1 MANPVLTDLSDCP
14 GTAERSAL
22 PAATELERLE
32 MELLLLAIYRHHGFD
47 FRAYAPASLHRRIR
61 KNMESARARTIS
73 GLMELVLHEPA
84 AMQRLLHDLSVNVT
98 AMFRDPS
105 FFLEFRKTVV
115 PLLRTYPTVRIW
127 HAGCSTG
134 EEVYA
139 MAILLEEE
147 GLYDRCRIYATD
159 MDSTVLD
166 QARQGIFALARMK
179 EYTANYFQA
188 GGKLSLSEYYTA
200 KYDGALFAPRL
211 VKNVLFTQH
220 NLAMDRGFSE
230 FNVIV
235 CRNVLIYFNRELK
248 NQVLG
253 LFSESLAKLGVLCLG
268 RKESLRFTAF
278 EEAYTELSARER
290 IYRRTKCTGVTTW

>member
-1 MANPVLTDLSDCP
+1 MTSSVDPDACGLEEEAPLRRYELAT
-14 GTAERSAL
+14 
-22 PAATELERLE
+22 TELERLE
-32 MELLLLAIYRHHGFD
+32 MDLLLLAIYRHHGFD
-47 FRAYAPASLHRRIR
+47 FRSYAPSSLHRRIR
-61 KNMESARARTIS
+61 KHMEDSARVSTIS
-73 GLMELVLHEPA
+73 RLTELVLHEPS

-105 FFLEFRKTVV
+105 FFLEFRRAVV
-115 PLLRTYPTVRIW
+115 PLMRTYPTVRIW

-147 GLYDRCRIYATD
+147 GLYERCRIYATD
-159 MDSTVLD
+159 MDSVVLD
-166 QARQGIFALARMK
+166 QARQGIFPLSRMK
-179 EYTANYFQA
+179 EYTANYFAA
-188 GGKLSLSEYYTA
+188 GGKRSLSDYYTA

-230 FNVIV
+230 FNVIA
-235 CRNVLIYFNRELK
+235 CRNVLIYFDRGLK
-248 NQVLG
+248 DRTLK
-253 LFSESLAKLGVLCLG
+253 LFAESLGPFGVLCLG

-278 EEAYTELSARER
+278 EEEFSELSARER
-290 IYRRTKCTGVTTW
+290 IYRRKT

>member
-1 MANPVLTDLSDCP
+1 MVFNPSRSGDPVVEARLQRF
-14 GTAERSAL
+14 TAAT
-22 PAATELERLE
+22 TELERLE

-61 KNMESARARTIS
+61 RHMEHAPVSSIS
-73 GLMELVLHEPA
+73 GLTELILHEPA
-84 AMQRLLHDLSVNVT
+84 ALQRLLHDLSVNVT

-105 FFLEFRKTVV
+105 FFAEFRQTVV

-139 MAILLEEE
+139 MSILLEEE
-147 GLYDRCRIYATD
+147 GLYERCRIYATD

-166 QARQGIFALARMK
+166 QARQGIFPLARMK
-179 EYTANYFQA
+179 EYTSNYFLG
-188 GGKLSLSEYYTA
+188 GGKRSLSDYFIA

-211 VKNVLFTQH
+211 AKNVLFTQH

-235 CRNVLIYFNRELK
+235 CRNVLIYFDRTLK
-248 NQVLG
+248 NHALG
-253 LFSESLAKLGVLCLG
+253 LFSDSFATLGVLCLG
-268 RKESLRFTAF
+268 RKESLQFTAF
-278 EEAYTELSARER
+278 EQDFSVLSARER
-290 IYRRTKCTGVTTW
+290 IYRRHK

>member
-1 MANPVLTDLSDCP
+1 MADPNQPREVDSASEAR
-14 GTAERSAL
+14 TARFQT
-22 PAATELERLE
+22 ATTEVERLE

-47 FRAYAPASLHRRIR
+47 FRSYAPASLHRRIR
-61 KNMESARARTIS
+61 KHMESARVGTITA
-73 GLMELVLHEPA
+73 LTELILHEPTA
-84 AMQRLLHDLSVNVT
+84 LQRLLHDLSVNVT

-105 FFLEFRKTVV
+105 FFLEFRNSVV

-139 MAILLEEE
+139 MSILLEEE

-166 QARQGIFALARMK
+166 HARQGIFPVSRMK
-179 EYTANYFQA
+179 EYTANYFA
-188 GGKLSLSEYYTA
+188 GGGKRSLSDYFTA

-211 VKNVLFTQH
+211 AKNVLFTQH
-220 NLAMDRGFSE
+220 NLAMDRSFSE
-230 FNVIV
+230 FNVIL
-235 CRNVLIYFNRELK
+235 CRNVLIYFDRTLK
-248 NQVLG
+248 DHALG
-253 LFSESLAKLGVLCLG
+253 LFSESLGTLGVLCLG

-278 EEAYTELSARER
+278 EHEFSTLSARER
-290 IYRRTKCTGVTTW
+290 IYRRNK

>member
-1 MANPVLTDLSDCP
+1 MAGSTIPTLSDW
-14 GTAERSAL
+14 TSDSVAKQRFTD
-22 PAATELERLE
+22 ATSELERLE
-32 MELLLLAIYRHHGFD
+32 MELLLTAIYRHHGFD

-61 KNMESARARTIS
+61 RHMENGGVPTIS
-73 GLMELVLHEPA
+73 RLIELVLHQPA

-105 FFLEFRKTVV
+105 FFLEFRNTVV

-139 MAILLEEE
+139 MSILLEEE

-166 QARQGIFALARMK
+166 QARQGIFPLARMK
-179 EYTANYFQA
+179 EYTANYFQG
-188 GGKLSLSEYYTA
+188 GGKRSLNEYYTA

-211 VKNVLFTQH
+211 ARNVLFTQH
-220 NLAMDRGFSE
+220 NLAMDKGFSE

-235 CRNVLIYFNRELK
+235 CRNVLIYFDRTLK
-248 NQVLG
+248 DHVLE
-253 LFSESLAKLGVLCLG
+253 LFSESFATLGILCLG

-278 EEAYTELSARER
+278 EQDFSVLSAREK
-290 IYRRTKCTGVTTW
+290 IYRRNK

>member
-1 MANPVLTDLSDCP
+1 MADPTILS
-14 GTAERSAL
+14 TTKWLSETRAQRFSSA
-22 PAATELERLE
+22 TSELERLE

-47 FRAYAPASLHRRIR
+47 FRSYAPASLHRRIR
-61 KNMESARARTIS
+61 RHMESSGAPTIS
-73 GLMELVLHEPA
+73 RLTELVLHQQS
-84 AMQRLLHDLSVNVT
+84 AMQRLLRDLSVNVT

-105 FFLEFRKTVV
+105 FFAEFRSLVV

-139 MAILLEEE
+139 MSILLEEE
-147 GLYDRCRIYATD
+147 GLYERSRIYATD

-166 QARQGIFALARMK
+166 QARQGIFPLSRMK
-179 EYTANYFQA
+179 EYTSNYFLG
-188 GGKLSLSEYYTA
+188 GGKRSLSEYYTA

-211 VKNVLFTQH
+211 AKNVLFTQH

-235 CRNVLIYFNRELK
+235 CRNVLIYFDRTLK
-248 NQVLG
+248 DHALA
-253 LFSESLAKLGVLCLG
+253 LFSESFATLGVLCLG
-268 RKESLRFTAF
+268 RKESLRFTAL
-278 EEAYTELSARER
+278 EADFSVLSAREK
-290 IYRRTKCTGVTTW
+290 IYRRNK

>member
-1 MANPVLTDLSDCP
+1 MVAP
-14 GTAERSAL
+14 GDSRALDAASAARSRRFAL
-22 PAATELERLE
+22 ATTELERLE

-61 KNMESARARTIS
+61 KHMESARVSTIS
-73 GLMELVLHEPA
+73 RLTELILHEPA
-84 AMQRLLHDLSVNVT
+84 ALQRLLHDLSVNVT

-105 FFLEFRKTVV
+105 FFSEFRRCVV

-139 MAILLEEE
+139 MSILLEEE

-159 MDSTVLD
+159 MDSTVLE
-166 QARQGIFALARMK
+166 QARQGIFPLARMK
-179 EYTANYFQA
+179 EYTANYFLG
-188 GGKLSLSEYYTA
+188 GGKRSLSDYYTA
-200 KYDGALFAPRL
+200 RYEGALFAPRL
-211 VKNVLFTQH
+211 AKNVLFTQH

-230 FNVIV
+230 FNVIL
-235 CRNVLIYFNRELK
+235 CRNVLIYFDRSLK
-248 NQVLG
+248 DHVLG
-253 LFSESLAKLGVLCLG
+253 LFSDSFATLGVLCLG

-278 EEAYTELSARER
+278 EEAFSVLSERER
-290 IYRRTKCTGVTTW
+290 IYRRNK

>member
-1 MANPVLTDLSDCP
+1 MAGTNQPSDVDP
-14 GTAERSAL
+14 SSA
-22 PAATELERLE
+22 ASVRQFTIATTELERLE
-32 MELLLLAIYRHHGFD
+32 MDLLLLAIYRHHGFD
-47 FRAYAPASLHRRIR
+47 FRSYAPSSLHRRIR
-61 KNMESARARTIS
+61 RHMENAHVPTIS
-73 GLMELVLHEPA
+73 RLTELILHDPSA
-84 AMQRLLHDLSVNVT
+84 LQRLLHDLSVNVT
-98 AMFRDPS
+98 AMFRDPT
-105 FFLEFRKTVV
+105 FFAEFRQSVV

-139 MAILLEEE
+139 MSILLEEE

-166 QARQGIFALARMK
+166 HARQGIFPLSRMK
-179 EYTANYFQA
+179 EYTANYFMG
-188 GGKLSLSEYYTA
+188 GGKRSLSDYFTA

-211 VKNVLFTQH
+211 AKNVLFTQH

-235 CRNVLIYFNRELK
+235 CRNVLIYFDRALK
-248 NQVLG
+248 DHTLS
-253 LFSESLAKLGVLCLG
+253 LFSESFATLGVLCLG

-278 EEAYTELSARER
+278 EQEFTAISARER
-290 IYRRTKCTGVTTW
+290 IYRRNR

>member
-1 MANPVLTDLSDCP
+1 MAGSTLPSLANWLSE
-14 GTAERSAL
+14 ARAQRFSSA
-22 PAATELERLE
+22 TSELERLE
-32 MELLLLAIYRHHGFD
+32 MDLLLVAIYRHHGFD

-61 KNMESARARTIS
+61 RHMESVGVPTIS
-73 GLMELVLHEPA
+73 RLTELVLHQQA

-105 FFLEFRKTVV
+105 FFLEFRTTVV

-147 GLYDRCRIYATD
+147 GLYERCRIYATD

-166 QARQGIFALARMK
+166 HARQGIFPLSRMK
-179 EYTANYFQA
+179 EYTTNYFLG
-188 GGKLSLSEYYTA
+188 GGKRSLNEYYTA

-211 VKNVLFTQH
+211 AKNVLFTQH

-235 CRNVLIYFNRELK
+235 CRNVLIYFDRSLK
-248 NQVLG
+248 DHVLE
-253 LFSESLAKLGVLCLG
+253 LFSESFATLGVLCLG

-278 EEAYTELSARER
+278 EHEFSSLSVREK
-290 IYRRTKCTGVTTW
+290 IYRRNK

>member
-1 MANPVLTDLSDCP
+1 LSDW
-14 GTAERSAL
+14 TSDSVAKQRFTD
-22 PAATELERLE
+22 ATSELERLE
-32 MELLLLAIYRHHGFD
+32 MELLLTAIYRHHGFD

-61 KNMESARARTIS
+61 RHMENGGVPTIS
-73 GLMELVLHEPA
+73 RLIELVLHQPA

-105 FFLEFRKTVV
+105 FFLEFRNTVV

-139 MAILLEEE
+139 MSILLEEE

-166 QARQGIFALARMK
+166 QARQGIFPLARMK
-179 EYTANYFQA
+179 EYTANYFQG
-188 GGKLSLSEYYTA
+188 GGKRSLNEYYTA

-211 VKNVLFTQH
+211 ARNVLFTQH
-220 NLAMDRGFSE
+220 NLAMDKGFSE

-235 CRNVLIYFNRELK
+235 CRNVLIYFDRTLK
-248 NQVLG
+248 DHVLR
-253 LFSESLAKLGVLCLG
+253 LFSESFATLGILCLG

-278 EEAYTELSARER
+278 EDDFSVLSAREK
-290 IYRRTKCTGVTTW
+290 IYRRNK

>member
-1 MANPVLTDLSDCP
+1 MVGSIQQDESQDPSEARLLRFT
-14 GTAERSAL
+14 TATS
-22 PAATELERLE
+22 ELERLE

-47 FRAYAPASLHRRIR
+47 FRAYAPASLHRRI
-61 KNMESARARTIS
+61 KKHMASARVSTIS
-73 GLMELVLHEPA
+73 GLIELILHEPSA
-84 AMQRLLHDLSVNVT
+84 LQRLLHDLSVNVT

-105 FFLEFRKTVV
+105 FFAEFRSSVV

-139 MAILLEEE
+139 MSILLEEE

-166 QARQGIFALARMK
+166 HARQGIFPLSRMK
-179 EYTANYFQA
+179 EYTSNYFLG
-188 GGKLSLSEYYTA
+188 GGKRSLSDYFTA

-211 VKNVLFTQH
+211 AKNVLFTQH
-220 NLAMDRGFSE
+220 NLAMDRSFSE

-235 CRNVLIYFNRELK
+235 CRNVLIYFDRVLK
-248 NQVLG
+248 DHSLG
-253 LFSESLAKLGVLCLG
+253 LFSESLGTLGVLCLG

-278 EEAYTELSARER
+278 EHEFTTLSARER
-290 IYRRTKCTGVTTW
+290 IYRRNK

>member
-1 MANPVLTDLSDCP
+1 MAGLTQQEDDADPSEARQLRF
-14 GTAERSAL
+14 TSA
-22 PAATELERLE
+22 TSELERLE

-61 KNMESARARTIS
+61 KHMESARVSTIS
-73 GLMELVLHEPA
+73 GLIELILHEPSA
-84 AMQRLLHDLSVNVT
+84 LQRLLHDLSVNVT

-105 FFLEFRKTVV
+105 FFAEFRSSVV

-139 MAILLEEE
+139 MSILLEEE

-166 QARQGIFALARMK
+166 HARQGIFPLSRMK
-179 EYTANYFQA
+179 EYTSNYFLG
-188 GGKLSLSEYYTA
+188 GGKRSLSDYFTA

-211 VKNVLFTQH
+211 AKNVLFTQH
-220 NLAMDRGFSE
+220 NLAMDRSFSE

-235 CRNVLIYFNRELK
+235 CRNVLIYFDRVLK
-248 NQVLG
+248 DHSLG
-253 LFSESLAKLGVLCLG
+253 LFSESLGTLGVLCLG

-278 EEAYTELSARER
+278 EHEFTTLSARER
-290 IYRRTKCTGVTTW
+290 IYRRNK

>member
-1 MANPVLTDLSDCP
+1 MTASDHSTEMDVANEERALRVA
-14 GTAERSAL
+14 TATAT
-22 PAATELERLE
+22 TELERLE

-47 FRAYAPASLHRRIR
+47 FRSYAPSSLHRRIR
-61 KNMESARARTIS
+61 RHMENAHVPTIS
-73 GLMELVLHEPA
+73 RLTELILHDPTA
-84 AMQRLLHDLSVNVT
+84 LQRLLHDLSVNVT

-105 FFLEFRKTVV
+105 FFAEFRNSVV

-139 MAILLEEE
+139 MSILLEEE

-166 QARQGIFALARMK
+166 HARQGIFPVSRMK
-179 EYTANYFQA
+179 EYTANYFLA
-188 GGKLSLSEYYTA
+188 GGKRSLSDYFTA

-211 VKNVLFTQH
+211 AKNVLFTQH

-235 CRNVLIYFNRELK
+235 CRNVLIYFDRSLK
-248 NQVLG
+248 DHTLS
-253 LFSESLAKLGVLCLG
+253 LFSDSLATLGVLCLG

-278 EEAYTELSARER
+278 EEEFTALSARER
-290 IYRRTKCTGVTTW
+290 IYRRNK

>member
-1 MANPVLTDLSDCP
+1 MVDANQADETD
-14 GTAERSAL
+14 AASA
-22 PAATELERLE
+22 AAVRRFTLVTTELERLE

-47 FRAYAPASLHRRIR
+47 FRSYAPASLHRRIR
-61 KNMESARARTIS
+61 RHMDNAHVPTIS
-73 GLMELVLHEPA
+73 RLTELILHDPSA
-84 AMQRLLHDLSVNVT
+84 LQRLLHDLSVNVT

-105 FFLEFRKTVV
+105 FFAEFRNSVV

-134 EEVYA
+134 EEVFA
-139 MAILLEEE
+139 MSILLEEE

-166 QARQGIFALARMK
+166 HARQGIFPLSRMK
-179 EYTANYFQA
+179 EYTSNYFLG
-188 GGKLSLSEYYTA
+188 GGKRSLSDYFTA

-211 VKNVLFTQH
+211 AKNVLFTQH

-230 FNVIV
+230 FNVVV
-235 CRNVLIYFNRELK
+235 CRNVLIYFDRTLK
-248 NQVLG
+248 DHVLS
-253 LFSESLAKLGVLCLG
+253 LFSESLATLGVLCLG

-278 EEAYTELSARER
+278 EDEFTAISARER
-290 IYRRTKCTGVTTW
+290 IYRRNR

>member
-1 MANPVLTDLSDCP
+1 MAGLTQQEDDADPSEARQLRF
-14 GTAERSAL
+14 TSA
-22 PAATELERLE
+22 TSELERLE

-61 KNMESARARTIS
+61 KHMESARVSTIS
-73 GLMELVLHEPA
+73 GLIELILHEPSA
-84 AMQRLLHDLSVNVT
+84 LQRLLHDLSVNVT

-105 FFLEFRKTVV
+105 FFAEFRSSVV

-139 MAILLEEE
+139 MSILLEEE

-166 QARQGIFALARMK
+166 HARQGIFPLSRMK
-179 EYTANYFQA
+179 EYTSNYFLG
-188 GGKLSLSEYYTA
+188 GGKRSLSDYFTA

-211 VKNVLFTQH
+211 AKNVLFTQH
-220 NLAMDRGFSE
+220 NLAMDRSFSE
-230 FNVIV
+230 FNVIL
-235 CRNVLIYFNRELK
+235 CRNVLIYFDRVLK
-248 NQVLG
+248 DHTLG
-253 LFSESLAKLGVLCLG
+253 LFAESLGTLGVLCLG

-278 EEAYTELSARER
+278 EHEFAALSARER
-290 IYRRTKCTGVTTW
+290 IYRRNK

>member
-1 MANPVLTDLSDCP
+1 MAGSTIPKPENWMSEAPAQRLSSS
-14 GTAERSAL
+14 TS
-22 PAATELERLE
+22 ELERLE

-47 FRAYAPASLHRRIR
+47 FRSYAPASLHRRILR
-61 KNMESARARTIS
+61 HLENAGVPTIS
-73 GLMELVLHEPA
+73 RLTELVLHQPSA
-84 AMQRLLHDLSVNVT
+84 LQRLLHDLSVNVT

-105 FFLEFRKTVV
+105 FFLEFRATVV
-115 PLLRTYPTVRIW
+115 PLLRTYQTVRIW

-147 GLYDRCRIYATD
+147 GLYERCRIYATD

-166 QARQGIFALARMK
+166 TARQGIFSLSRMK
-179 EYTANYFQA
+179 EYTSNYFLG
-188 GGKLSLSEYYTA
+188 GGKRSLNEYYTA
-200 KYDGALFAPRL
+200 KYDAALFAPRL
-211 VKNVLFTQH
+211 AKNVLFTQH

-235 CRNVLIYFNRELK
+235 CRNVLIYFDRTLK
-248 NQVLG
+248 DHVLE
-253 LFSESLAKLGVLCLG
+253 LFSESFATLGVLCLG

-278 EEAYTELSARER
+278 EHEFSSLSVREK
-290 IYRRTKCTGVTTW
+290 IYRRNK

>member
-1 MANPVLTDLSDCP
+1 MVVPPIPDLADLASEARARRF
-14 GTAERSAL
+14 TAS
-22 PAATELERLE
+22 TSELERLE

-61 KNMESARARTIS
+61 RHLEHARLTTIS
-73 GLMELVLHEPA
+73 GLTELILHEPSA
-84 AMQRLLHDLSVNVT
+84 LQRLLHDLSVNVT

-105 FFLEFRKTVV
+105 FFLEFRTSVV

-139 MAILLEEE
+139 MSILLEEE
-147 GLYDRCRIYATD
+147 GLSERCRIYATD

-166 QARQGIFALARMK
+166 HAQQGIFPLSRMK
-179 EYTANYFQA
+179 EYTSNYFA
-188 GGKLSLSEYYTA
+188 GGGKRSLSDYFTA

-211 VKNVLFTQH
+211 AKNVLFTQH
-220 NLAMDRGFSE
+220 NLAMDKSFSE

-235 CRNVLIYFNRELK
+235 CRNVLIYFDRALK
-248 NQVLG
+248 DHALG
-253 LFSESLAKLGVLCLG
+253 LFSESLGTLGMLCLG

-278 EEAYTELSARER
+278 EQEFSELSARER
-290 IYRRTKCTGVTTW
+290 IFRRNK

>member
-1 MANPVLTDLSDCP
+1 MADANRP
-14 GTAERSAL
+14 GDIDAASA
-22 PAATELERLE
+22 ASVRNFTMATTELERLE

-47 FRAYAPASLHRRIR
+47 FRSYAPASLHRRIR
-61 KNMESARARTIS
+61 RHMENAHVPTIS
-73 GLMELVLHEPA
+73 RLTELVLHDPNA
-84 AMQRLLHDLSVNVT
+84 LQRLLHDLSVNVT
-98 AMFRDPS
+98 AMFRDPT
-105 FFLEFRKTVV
+105 FFAEFRRSVV

-139 MAILLEEE
+139 MSILLEEE

-166 QARQGIFALARMK
+166 HARQGIFPVSRMK
-179 EYTANYFQA
+179 EYTSNYFLG
-188 GGKLSLSEYYTA
+188 GGKRSLSDYFTA

-211 VKNVLFTQH
+211 AKNVLFTQH

-230 FNVIV
+230 FNVIL
-235 CRNVLIYFNRELK
+235 CRNVLIYFDRALK
-248 NQVLG
+248 DRALG
-253 LFSESLAKLGVLCLG
+253 LFSESFATLGVLCLG

-278 EEAYTELSARER
+278 EQEFTALSARER
-290 IYRRTKCTGVTTW
+290 IYRRNR